1 MKNKKELIIYIILV
15 ILILLTIVYLIIN
28 KTNKEKDNDT
38 AIDKITDIDTTV
50 DLDNSDETINWD
62 NYQTKDL
69 TLTDS
74 ITITTGGIYNL
85 SGTITDGM
93 ITVDTNDYVKLIL
106 NNVSITNSSGP
117 AIYVKKAKTV
127 IIYLSDNSNN
137 YLEDGSNYSNYDEDI
152 NATIYSKDDLVFD
165 GTGSLTVKA
174 NYQDGIVSK
183 DDLKII
189 NGNYTISSADDGIR
203 GKDSVYIID
212 GNFDI
217 TSLGDGIKS
226 TNTEDKDKGYIL
238 IENGTFNIDATLD
251 GIQAETKLIIK
262 NGNFTIKTGNG
273 STNSSKSNS
282 NWGNWGSK
290 NTTDTKSAKG
300 LKAGSNIVI
309 EDGTF
314 DLDTS
319 DDAIHSNNY
328 VGIIAGSYTISSG
341 DDGIHADTEIII
353 DNGNIDIKES
363 YEGIEAAKITINNG
377 DIKVVASDD
386 GINVAG
392 GSDSSSMNR
401 PGANNYTNNTTNILT
416 INDGNI
422 YVNASGDGIDIN
434 GSGYIYRG
442 TIIVDG
448 PTSNGDGALD
458 YDGELVVN
466 GGSLIAAGSS
476 GMVQGIS
483 SNSTQY
489 NATIIFTSSYT
500 NKKITI
506 TDENENTILEY
517 TPTKTYQ
524 AITVSSS
531 KLKKGTTYTIKIDNE
546 TYTSFTVSSISTTV
560 GTSNR
565 MNNGGNMPGNGENPN
580 NGNESAGKPNGNQP
594 ERK

>member
-28 KTNKEKDNDT
+28 KTNREKDNDI

-85 SGTITDGM
+85 SGTITDVM
-93 ITVDTNDYVKLIL
+93 ITVDTNDYVKLVL

-127 IIYLSDNSNN
+127 LIYLSDNSNN
-137 YLEDGSNYSNYDEDI
+137 YLEDSSNYSNYDEDI
-152 NATIYSKDDLVFD
+152 NATIYSKDDLVLD

-189 NGNYTISSADDGIR
+189 NGNYTISSADDGIK
-203 GKDSVYIID
+203 GKDSVYIIE
-212 GNFDI
+212 GNFNI
-217 TSLGDGIKS
+217 SSLGDGIKS

-314 DLDTS
+314 DLDTL
-319 DDAIHSNNY
+319 DNAIHSNNY
-328 VGIIAGSYTISSG
+328 IGIIAGSYTISSG
-341 DDGIHADTEIII
+341 DDGI
-353 DNGNIDIKES
+353 
-363 YEGIEAAKITINNG
+363 
-377 DIKVVASDD
+377 
-386 GINVAG
+386 NVAG
-392 GSDSSSMNR
+392 GSDQSSMNR

-422 YVNASGDGIDIN
+422 YVKASGDGVDIN
-434 GSGYIYRG
+434 GNGYIYGG

-448 PTSNGDGALD
+448 PTSNGDNALD

-489 NATIIFTSSYT
+489 NATIIFSNSYT
-500 NKKITI
+500 GKKITI

-524 AITVSSS
+524 AVTVSSS

-580 NGNESAGKPNGNQP
+580 NGNEPAGKPNGNQP

>member
-1 MKNKKELIIYIILV
+1 
-15 ILILLTIVYLIIN
+15 
-28 KTNKEKDNDT
+28 
-38 AIDKITDIDTTV
+38 
-50 DLDNSDETINWD
+50 
-62 NYQTKDL
+62 
-69 TLTDS
+69 
-74 ITITTGGIYNL
+74 
-85 SGTITDGM
+85 M
-93 ITVDTNDYVKLIL
+93 ITVDTNDYVKLVL

-127 IIYLSDNSNN
+127 LIYLSDNSNN
-137 YLEDGSNYSNYDEDI
+137 YLEDSSNYSNYDEDI
-152 NATIYSKDDLVFD
+152 NATIYSKDDLVLD

-189 NGNYTISSADDGIR
+189 NGNYTISSADDGI
-203 GKDSVYIID
+203 
-212 GNFDI
+212 
-217 TSLGDGIKS
+217 
-226 TNTEDKDKGYIL
+226 
-238 IENGTFNIDATLD
+238 
-251 GIQAETKLIIK
+251 
-262 NGNFTIKTGNG
+262 
-273 STNSSKSNS
+273 
-282 NWGNWGSK
+282 
-290 NTTDTKSAKG
+290 
-300 LKAGSNIVI
+300 
-309 EDGTF
+309 
-314 DLDTS
+314 
-319 DDAIHSNNY
+319 
-328 VGIIAGSYTISSG
+328 
-341 DDGIHADTEIII
+341 HADTEIII

-363 YEGIEAAKITINNG
+363 YEGIEAAKITINNS
-377 DIKVVASDD
+377 DIKIVASDD

-392 GSDSSSMNR
+392 GSDQSSMNR
-401 PGANNYTNNTTNILT
+401 PGVNNYTNNTTNILT

-434 GSGYIYRG
+434 GNGYIYGG

-448 PTSNGDGALD
+448 PTSNGDNALD

-489 NATIIFTSSYT
+489 NATIIFSNSYT
-500 NKKITI
+500 GKKITI

-524 AITVSSS
+524 AVTVSSG

-580 NGNESAGKPNGNQP
+580 NGNEPAGKPNGNQP

>member
-15 ILILLTIVYLIIN
+15 ILTLLTIMYLIIN
-28 KTNKEKDNDT
+28 KTNKEKDNDII
-38 AIDKITDIDTTV
+38 IDKITDIDTNI
-50 DLDNSDETINWD
+50 DLDNSDEDIKWD
-62 NYQTKDL
+62 NYETKDV
-69 TLTDS
+69 TLTDT

-85 SGTITDGM
+85 SGTITNGM
-93 ITVDTNDYVKLIL
+93 ITIDTNDYVKLIL
-106 NNVSITNSSGP
+106 NNVSITNSNGP
-117 AIYVKKAKTV
+117 AIYVKSAKTV
-127 IIYLSDNSNN
+127 LIYLSDNSNN
-137 YLEDGSNYSNYDEDI
+137 YLEDSSSYLNYDEDI

-165 GTGSLTVKA
+165 GTGSLTIKA

-189 NGNYTISSADDGIR
+189 NGNYIISSVDDGIR

-217 TSLGDGIKS
+217 NSKGDGIKS
-226 TNTEDKDKGYIL
+226 TNTNDNNKGYIL
-238 IENGTFNIDATLD
+238 IENGTFNINATLD

-262 NGNFTIKTGNG
+262 KGNFTIKTGNG
-273 STNSSKSNS
+273 STNNSKKDT
-282 NWGNWGSK
+282 WGNWGNK

-314 DLDTS
+314 NLDTS

-328 VGIIAGSYTISSG
+328 IGIVSGSYTILSG

-377 DIKVVASDD
+377 DIKVLASDD

-392 GSDSSSMNR
+392 GSDQSSMNR

-434 GSGYIYRG
+434 GSGYIYG
-442 TIIVDG
+442 GVITVDG

-458 YDGELVVN
+458 YDGELIVN
-466 GGSLIAAGSS
+466 GGTLIASGSS

-489 NATIIFTSSYT
+489 NATIIFTNSYT

-524 AITVSSS
+524 AVTLSSS
-531 KLKKGTTYTIKIDNE
+531 KLKKGETYTIKIDDE
-546 TYTSFTVSSISTTV
+546 IYTSFTVSTISTNV
-560 GTSNR
+560 GSSNR
-565 MNNGGNMPGNGENPN
+565 MNNDGNIPGNGGPN
-580 NGNESAGKPNGNQP
+580 KGKPNGEPP

>member
-1 MKNKKELIIYIILV
+1 M
-15 ILILLTIVYLIIN
+15 
-28 KTNKEKDNDT
+28 
-38 AIDKITDIDTTV
+38 
-50 DLDNSDETINWD
+50 
-62 NYQTKDL
+62 
-69 TLTDS
+69 
-74 ITITTGGIYNL
+74 
-85 SGTITDGM
+85 
-93 ITVDTNDYVKLIL
+93 
-106 NNVSITNSSGP
+106 VSN
-117 AIYVKKAKTV
+117 
-127 IIYLSDNSNN
+127 
-137 YLEDGSNYSNYDEDI
+137 
-152 NATIYSKDDLVFD
+152 
-165 GTGSLTVKA
+165 
-174 NYQDGIVSK
+174 Q
-183 DDLKII
+183 
-189 NGNYTISSADDGIR
+189 
-203 GKDSVYIID
+203 
-212 GNFDI
+212 
-217 TSLGDGIKS
+217 
-226 TNTEDKDKGYIL
+226 
-238 IENGTFNIDATLD
+238 
-251 GIQAETKLIIK
+251 LIIK
-262 NGNFTIKTGNG
+262 NGDFTIKTGNG

-300 LKAGSNIVI
+300 LKSGSNIVI

-328 VGIIAGSYTISSG
+328 IGIIAGSYTISSG

-353 DNGNIDIKES
+353 DNGSIDIKES

-386 GINVAG
+386 CINVAG

-434 GSGYIYRG
+434 GSGYIYGG

-458 YDGELVVN
+458 YDGKLVVN
-466 GGSLIAAGSS
+466 GGTLIAAGSS

-489 NATIIFTSSYT
+489 NATIIFTNSYT
-500 NKKITI
+500 GKKITI
-506 TDENENTILEY
+506 TDESENTILEY

-524 AITVSSS
+524 AVTVSSS
-531 KLKKGTTYTIKIDNE
+531 KLKKGATYTIKIDNE
-546 TYTSFTVSSISTTV
+546 TYTSFTVSSISTNV
-560 GTSNR
+560 GSSNR
-565 MNNGGNMPGNGENPN
+565 MNNGGNMPGNEGPNKGNPN
-580 NGNESAGKPNGNQP
+580 GEPP

>member
-28 KTNKEKDNDT
+28 KTNKENDNDI

-127 IIYLSDNSNN
+127 LIYLSDNSNN
-137 YLEDGSNYSNYDEDI
+137 YLEDSSNYSNYDEDI
-152 NATIYSKDDLVFD
+152 NATIYSKDDLVLD

-282 NWGNWGSK
+282 NWENWGSK

-328 VGIIAGSYTISSG
+328 IGIIAGSYTISSG

-377 DIKVVASDD
+377 DIKIVASDD

-401 PGANNYTNNTTNILT
+401 PGANNYTDNTTNILT

-434 GSGYIYRG
+434 GSGYIYGG

-466 GGSLIAAGSS
+466 GGNLIAAGSS
-476 GMVQGIS
+476 GMIQGIS

-489 NATIIFTSSYT
+489 NATVIFTNSYT
-500 NKKITI
+500 GKKITI
-506 TDENENTILEY
+506 TDESENTILEY
-517 TPTKTYQ
+517 TPAKTYQ
-524 AITVSSS
+524 AVTVSSS
-531 KLKKGTTYTIKIDNE
+531 KLKKGATYTIKIDNE
-546 TYTSFTVSSISTTV
+546 TYTSFTISSISTNV
-560 GTSNR
+560 GSSNR
-565 MNNGGNMPGNGENPN
+565 MNNGGNMPGNGGPNKENS
-580 NGNESAGKPNGNQP
+580 NGEPP

>member
-1 MKNKKELIIYIILV
+1 MKNKKKLIIYIILV

-28 KTNKEKDNDT
+28 KTNKEKDNDIS
-38 AIDKITDIDTTV
+38 IDKITDIDTTV

-85 SGTITDGM
+85 SGTITDVM
-93 ITVDTNDYVKLIL
+93 ITVDTNDYVKLVL

-127 IIYLSDNSNN
+127 LIYLSDNSNN
-137 YLEDGSNYSNYDEDI
+137 YLEDSSNYSNYDEDI
-152 NATIYSKDDLVFD
+152 NATIYSKDDLVLD

-189 NGNYTISSADDGIR
+189 NGNYTISSA
-203 GKDSVYIID
+203 
-212 GNFDI
+212 
-217 TSLGDGIKS
+217 
-226 TNTEDKDKGYIL
+226 
-238 IENGTFNIDATLD
+238 
-251 GIQAETKLIIK
+251 
-262 NGNFTIKTGNG
+262 
-273 STNSSKSNS
+273 
-282 NWGNWGSK
+282 
-290 NTTDTKSAKG
+290 
-300 LKAGSNIVI
+300 
-309 EDGTF
+309 
-314 DLDTS
+314 
-319 DDAIHSNNY
+319 
-328 VGIIAGSYTISSG
+328 

-377 DIKVVASDD
+377 DIKIVASDD

-392 GSDSSSMNR
+392 GSDQSSMNR

-422 YVNASGDGIDIN
+422 YVKASGDGIDIN
-434 GSGYIYRG
+434 GSGYIYGG
-442 TIIVDG
+442 TIIIDG
-448 PTSNGDGALD
+448 PTSNGDNALD

-489 NATIIFTSSYT
+489 NATIIFSNSYT
-500 NKKITI
+500 GKKITI
-506 TDENENTILEY
+506 TDENENTIFEY

-524 AITVSSS
+524 AVTVSSG

-580 NGNESAGKPNGNQP
+580 NGNEPAGKPNGNQP

>member
-28 KTNKEKDNDT
+28 KTNKENDNDI

-50 DLDNSDETINWD
+50 DLDNSDEAINWD

-212 GNFDI
+212 GNF
-217 TSLGDGIKS
+217 
-226 TNTEDKDKGYIL
+226 
-238 IENGTFNIDATLD
+238 
-251 GIQAETKLIIK
+251 
-262 NGNFTIKTGNG
+262 TIKTGNG

-314 DLDTS
+314 NLDTS

-328 VGIIAGSYTISSG
+328 IGIIAGSYTISSG

-377 DIKVVASDD
+377 DIKIVASDD

-434 GSGYIYRG
+434 GSGYIYGG

-458 YDGELVVN
+458 YDGELIVN

-565 MNNGGNMPGNGENPN
+565 MNNGGNMPGNGDNPN